1 MRHAALVPLALLLGL
16 CACGKADKGLFAD
29 RSVPV
34 LAPPAS
40 AGTPARYV
48 GHWAAT
54 PAQCGDALVIDVR
67 GLREAGFTCE
77 FDKVDQSSAGYTA
90 TSLCRMKT
98 GSVPSRLTMILPE
111 PASIT
116 ISGGPFKDGV
126 ALQRCTS

>member
-1 MRHAALVPLALLLGL
+1 MRHAALLPLALLLGL
-16 CACGKADKGLFAD
+16 CACGKAETSLFAE
-29 RSVPV
+29 RSVPM

-40 AGTPARYV
+40 AETPARYV

-54 PAQCGDALVIDVR
+54 PEQCSDAVVIEAR
-67 GLREAGFTCE
+67 SLREDNFTCE

-90 TSLCRMKT
+90 TSLCRMKS
-98 GSVPSRLTMILPE
+98 GPQPSRLTMIMPE

-126 ALQRCTS
+126 ALTRCAS